1 MTYANRRV
9 FVVVPAAGC
18 GSRMQSDRPKQYLP
32 LGRSGQTVLQTTVL
46 ALLDVPEIDG
56 IYVAVSPEDDYVETL
71 AIPAAVLRTGGKTAS
86 RDGLSNARGAFGHH
100 RRRGPGSCA

>member
-32 LGRSGQTVLQTTVL
+32 LGQSGQTVLQTTVL
-46 ALLDVPEIDG
+46 TLLDVPEIDG
-56 IYVAVSPEDDYVETL
+56 IYVAVSPEDEYAETL
-71 AIPAAVLRTGGKTAS
+71 AIPAAVLRTCLLYTSDAA
-86 RDGLSNARGAFGHH
+86 DD
-100 RRRGPGSCA
+100 

>member
-46 ALLDVPEIDG
+46 AL
-56 IYVAVSPEDDYVETL
+56 
-71 AIPAAVLRTGGKTAS
+71 
-86 RDGLSNARGAFGHH
+86 
-100 RRRGPGSCA
+100 